1 MRSHW
6 GIPRNPVPD
15 PTPPSIHHQR
25 RGFYVLW
32 SALLLVGLGAYRLWI
47 TPARMESP
55 RFGLVI
61 QAEALPEGV
70 QAYVWTG
77 PRQDWPRHGRETFDG
92 FRPLVRN
99 GAGGLRMDA
108 IALPMALRRWVKGTM
123 ITSRSHDL
131 VVLRFVAPGQA
142 PHYLFM
148 SLRED
153 WYQGVLRDG
162 KLLSYSLRPRWEA
175 LSPDSGLPQELR

>member
-1 MRSHW
+1 MPESS
-6 GIPRNPVPD
+6 
-15 PTPPSIHHQR
+15 PPSIHHQR

-32 SALLLVGLGAYRLWI
+32 SALLLLGLGAYGLWV
-47 TPARMESP
+47 TPARIEGP
-55 RFGLVI
+55 RFGLVLH
-61 QAEALPEGV
+61 AEALPDDV

-77 PRQDWPRHGRETFDG
+77 PRQDWPRQGRETFDG
-92 FRPLVRN
+92 FRPLVRS
-99 GAGGLRMDA
+99 GAGSLRMEA
-108 IALPMALRRWVKGTM
+108 TALPMALRRWVKGTL

-142 PHYLFM
+142 SRYLFL

-175 LSPDSGLPQELR
+175 LSSEGGLPLELR